1 MASVLTYVFRYFIC
15 HVRVFFA
22 ALFIIKYCLFMLFVT
37 VRSVIVFIFTSTS
50 QFGANR
56 EYLCAIKCNS
66 FSMTD
71 LWLVNS

>member
-1 MASVLTYVFRYFIC
+1 MYFVI
-15 HVRVFFA
+15 
-22 ALFIIKYCLFMLFVT
+22 LFVMCVYFLQLCLLLNIVYSCFLFT